1 MYRIVLRVAILG
13 LGVLI
18 VVSAASAM
26 AAANLVPVTAVE
38 DDVRPI
44 TANDL
49 KPPECASLN
58 LTEVVIWQNGM
69 PGDRDSGLVLGGP
82 GKDRIKGGKGND
94 CILGGGG
101 DDSIDGNQGTDVCI
115 GGPGDND
122 TFVSCWKS
130 YQ

>member
-58 LTEVVIWQNGM
+58 LTEVVIWRNGM

-82 GKDRIKGGKGND
+82 GERY
-94 CILGGGG
+94 
-101 DDSIDGNQGTDVCI
+101 NQRRQGE
-115 GGPGDND
+115 
-122 TFVSCWKS
+122 
-130 YQ
+130 

>member
-58 LTEVVIWQNGM
+58 LTEIVIW
-69 PGDRDSGLVLGGP
+69 PDRIGGESSSHLVLGTSGA
-82 GKDRIKGGKGND
+82 DWILGGSGSD

-101 DDSIDGNQGTDVCI
+101 NDIIFGGAGSDVCI
-115 GGPGDND
+115 GGPGSD
-122 TFVSCWKS
+122 TFYGCEVW